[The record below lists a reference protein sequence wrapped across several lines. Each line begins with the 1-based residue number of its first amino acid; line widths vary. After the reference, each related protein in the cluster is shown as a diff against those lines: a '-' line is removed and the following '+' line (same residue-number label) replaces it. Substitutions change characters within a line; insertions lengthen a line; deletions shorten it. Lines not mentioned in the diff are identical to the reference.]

1 MRRLTTSMGGAVLL
15 TLILAGTAL
24 GAHCQNESK
33 QADAGQHVVVT
44 INVVTG
50 EVTFDGVNAA
60 GRLVGGFADIWLDL
74 DGDGTGDVL
83 ACEDVFIVSNHSG
96 QAAPGQTEAP
106 GAPGVLPP
114 IIRGQDPGGDG
125 SGLGDCAAF

>member
-1 MRRLTTSMGGAVLL
+1 
-15 TLILAGTAL
+15 
-24 GAHCQNESK
+24 
-33 QADAGQHVVVT
+33 
-44 INVVTG
+44 
-50 EVTFDGVNAA
+50 VTFDGVNAA